1 MAWFELILSSLGGE
15 LDQYLCEFDGQRWLV
30 PCFSNGPWGEKSFRI
45 GSIGYGGPVP
55 LFDCPT
61 PEAMVAGS
69 LRAIRAVA
77 QKRNQ
82 VCLAASVFPLSTWG
96 GLEESALCGGH
107 CVSTSI
113 IYADQSPEE
122 TFGRAHGAKRT
133 GVRKAVKLGLKAN
146 RLNGCDARP
155 AQELIAQTQMNV
167 GAAYTTPLSL
177 VQGMLE
183 HKSAQIKGYGV
194 MVEQKLVSVV
204 LALERKENA
213 FLLFHGWDRAYAN
226 TNANELVY
234 WEFIRSAIENG
245 ARQIDLGRSH
255 SISLLKSKERWGA
268 VETPILTFDNIHMDT
283 VHAAI

>member
-1 MAWFELILSSLGGE
+1 MRVKSLTLKEWEILERAASITTPFHDVAWFELILSSLGGE

-122 TFGRAHGAKRT
+122 TFDNDIYKQRC
-133 GVRKAVKLGLKAN
+133 AN
-146 RLNGCDARP
+146 NNGFIVIIILQTMVYKYTNEWQLN
-155 AQELIAQTQMNV
+155 I
-167 GAAYTTPLSL
+167 
-177 VQGMLE
+177 LE
-183 HKSAQIKGYGV
+183 
-194 MVEQKLVSVV
+194 
-204 LALERKENA
+204 
-213 FLLFHGWDRAYAN
+213 
-226 TNANELVY
+226 
-234 WEFIRSAIENG
+234 
-245 ARQIDLGRSH
+245 
-255 SISLLKSKERWGA
+255 SI
-268 VETPILTFDNIHMDT
+268 
-283 VHAAI
+283 